1 MEAIKEAVWSYLPG
15 LPDDLLTTLL
25 HELGVES
32 IEDLALMEEKDLV
45 KYLKPIQCRKLMN
58 GIKEGFVTINLEVL
72 PPHPIAS
79 SSANTLASPQAFRP
93 PHNLLSS
100 PPSTSSS
107 SQSTQPGMPWHVD
120 FHVNWNQMPTAI
132 QRAVAKEERPM
143 PDERRAFV
151 HVLVDQ
157 MMQHERNPTRA
168 MCHSI
173 VRTIIRSHPKSFADI
188 SRRGEVVGDG
198 CPSLLQQVKTRVEY
212 KTRNNTL
219 ARLRRGRGGR
229 QHTEVAGESRLM
241 RGPVDQYGCVRWC
254 PTDLPEGETEATL
267 EDLKR
272 DLRNIYSEE
281 GMGGAERA
289 EPLMERTYV
298 ILRRYLNRMPAPAM
312 LEVKEEWPF
321 LFSQRGLFSHFGLL
335 TDVNILQKLQEALG
349 QRGQTILQF
358 CQTLDNP
365 KIKEVLASYEPE
377 ASEKAACILLLL
389 MVYFKEPTEKL
400 MLEVDTCATAAD
412 VVNTAALPS
421 TPCLIIQGDTM
432 KPSGWMLSIEGQ
444 VVMGPHPFIL
454 HGVAA
459 LFSSYYVFN
468 LEYPVGSCTL
478 EFIQRCFLGINPEKG
493 SKAKK
498 RSSINPHVSTLH
510 RKLID
515 FEWST

>member
-1 MEAIKEAVWSYLPG
+1 M
-15 LPDDLLTTLL
+15 
-25 HELGVES
+25 
-32 IEDLALMEEKDLV
+32 
-45 KYLKPIQCRKLMN
+45 Q
-58 GIKEGFVTINLEVL
+58 
-72 PPHPIAS
+72 
-79 SSANTLASPQAFRP
+79 
-93 PHNLLSS
+93 
-100 PPSTSSS
+100 
-107 SQSTQPGMPWHVD
+107 
-120 FHVNWNQMPTAI
+120 TAI
-132 QRAVAKEERPM
+132 QQAVEKEERPM

-151 HVLVDQ
+151 NALVDQ

-173 VRTIIRSHPKSFADI
+173 VRLIVRSHPKSFADI

-219 ARLRRGRGGR
+219 ARRRRSREGRRNTG
-229 QHTEVAGESRLM
+229 VAGESRLT

-254 PTDLPEGETEATL
+254 PAELPEGETEATL
-267 EDLKR
+267 EDSKR

-289 EPLMERTYV
+289 EPLMVRTYI

-312 LEVKEEWPF
+312 LEK
-321 LFSQRGLFSHFGLL
+321 
-335 TDVNILQKLQEALG
+335 
-349 QRGQTILQF
+349 
-358 CQTLDNP
+358 LDNL
-365 KIKEVLASYEPE
+365 KIREVLASYDPE
-377 ASEKAACILLLL
+377 GSEKAACILQLL
-389 MVYFKEPTEKL
+389 MVYFKELTEKL

-444 VVMGPHPFIL
+444 VVMGPHPFFL

-478 EFIQRCFLGINPEKG
+478 EFIQRCLEKG

-515 FEWST
+515 LEWSA

>member
-1 MEAIKEAVWSYLPG
+1 
-15 LPDDLLTTLL
+15 
-25 HELGVES
+25 
-32 IEDLALMEEKDLV
+32 
-45 KYLKPIQCRKLMN
+45 
-58 GIKEGFVTINLEVL
+58 
-72 PPHPIAS
+72 
-79 SSANTLASPQAFRP
+79 
-93 PHNLLSS
+93 
-100 PPSTSSS
+100 
-107 SQSTQPGMPWHVD
+107 
-120 FHVNWNQMPTAI
+120 
-132 QRAVAKEERPM
+132 
-143 PDERRAFV
+143 
-151 HVLVDQ
+151 
-157 MMQHERNPTRA
+157 

-212 KTRNNTL
+212 KSRNNTL
-219 ARLRRGRGGR
+219 ARRRRGREGR
-229 QHTEVAGESRLM
+229 QHTGVAGESRLM

-272 DLRNIYSEE
+272 ALRNIYSEE

-312 LEVKEEWPF
+312 LE
-321 LFSQRGLFSHFGLL
+321 
-335 TDVNILQKLQEALG
+335 LQEALG

-365 KIKEVLASYEPE
+365 KVREVLASYEPE

-421 TPCLIIQGDTM
+421 TPCLIIQARF
-432 KPSGWMLSIEGQ
+432 S
-444 VVMGPHPFIL
+444 HL
-454 HGVAA
+454 HRDSDAFTV
-459 LFSSYYVFN
+459 
-468 LEYPVGSCTL
+468 
-478 EFIQRCFLGINPEKG
+478 CFLGINPEKG

-515 FEWST
+515 FEWSA

>member
-1 MEAIKEAVWSYLPG
+1 M
-15 LPDDLLTTLL
+15 
-25 HELGVES
+25 
-32 IEDLALMEEKDLV
+32 
-45 KYLKPIQCRKLMN
+45 
-58 GIKEGFVTINLEVL
+58 
-72 PPHPIAS
+72 
-79 SSANTLASPQAFRP
+79 
-93 PHNLLSS
+93 
-100 PPSTSSS
+100 
-107 SQSTQPGMPWHVD
+107 
-120 FHVNWNQMPTAI
+120 
-132 QRAVAKEERPM
+132 
-143 PDERRAFV
+143 
-151 HVLVDQ
+151 
-157 MMQHERNPTRA
+157 
-168 MCHSI
+168 
-173 VRTIIRSHPKSFADI
+173 
-188 SRRGEVVGDG
+188 
-198 CPSLLQQVKTRVEY
+198 
-212 KTRNNTL
+212 
-219 ARLRRGRGGR
+219 GR
-229 QHTEVAGESRLM
+229 
-241 RGPVDQYGCVRWC
+241 
-254 PTDLPEGETEATL
+254 
-267 EDLKR
+267 
-272 DLRNIYSEE
+272 
-281 GMGGAERA
+281 AERS

-365 KIKEVLASYEPE
+365 KVREVLASYEPE
-377 ASEKAACILLLL
+377 GSEKAACILLLL

-444 VVMGPHPFIL
+444 VIMGPPHPFLL
-454 HGVAA
+454 HGIAA

-515 FEWST
+515 FEWSA

>member
-1 MEAIKEAVWSYLPG
+1 
-15 LPDDLLTTLL
+15 
-25 HELGVES
+25 
-32 IEDLALMEEKDLV
+32 
-45 KYLKPIQCRKLMN
+45 
-58 GIKEGFVTINLEVL
+58 
-72 PPHPIAS
+72 
-79 SSANTLASPQAFRP
+79 
-93 PHNLLSS
+93 
-100 PPSTSSS
+100 
-107 SQSTQPGMPWHVD
+107 
-120 FHVNWNQMPTAI
+120 
-132 QRAVAKEERPM
+132 
-143 PDERRAFV
+143 
-151 HVLVDQ
+151 

-173 VRTIIRSHPKSFADI
+173 VRTIIRSHQKSFADI

-212 KTRNNTL
+212 KSRNNTL
-219 ARLRRGRGGR
+219 ARRRRGREGR
-229 QHTEVAGESRLM
+229 QHTGVAGESRLM
-241 RGPVDQYGCVRWC
+241 RGPDDQYGCVRWC

-272 DLRNIYSEE
+272 ALRNIYSEE
-281 GMGGAERA
+281 GMGRAERS

-365 KIKEVLASYEPE
+365 KVREVLASYEPE

-421 TPCLIIQGDTM
+421 TPCLIIQARF
-432 KPSGWMLSIEGQ
+432 S
-444 VVMGPHPFIL
+444 HL
-454 HGVAA
+454 HRDSDAFTV
-459 LFSSYYVFN
+459 
-468 LEYPVGSCTL
+468 
-478 EFIQRCFLGINPEKG
+478 CFLGINPEKG

-515 FEWST
+515 FEWSA